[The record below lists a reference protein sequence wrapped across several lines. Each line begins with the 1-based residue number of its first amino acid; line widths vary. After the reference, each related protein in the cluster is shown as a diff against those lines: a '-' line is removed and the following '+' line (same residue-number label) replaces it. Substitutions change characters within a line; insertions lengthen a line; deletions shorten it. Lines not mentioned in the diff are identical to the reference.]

1 MAFSDLLQRFNP
13 KARKARKA
21 NEELQANAHKAL
33 QMKKAAGAQTNI
45 PEHQTS
51 HDGAI
56 HGAQIGYTDTALGKE
71 GTYTENTGRSRGAR
85 ASDAS

>member
-1 MAFSDLLQRFNP
+1 
-13 KARKARKA
+13 
-21 NEELQANAHKAL
+21 
-33 QMKKAAGAQTNI
+33 MKKAAGAQTNI

-85 ASDAS
+85 AGDAS